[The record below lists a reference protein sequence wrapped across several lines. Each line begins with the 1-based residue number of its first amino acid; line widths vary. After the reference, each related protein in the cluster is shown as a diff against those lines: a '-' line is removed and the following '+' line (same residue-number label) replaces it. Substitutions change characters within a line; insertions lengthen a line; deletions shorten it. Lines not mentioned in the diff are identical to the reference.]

1 MIDVL
6 TVGNGILDAF
16 LTIQDAH
23 EHCRF
28 NHETSELCIKAGE
41 KILLDG
47 CEFQLGGNACNV
59 AVGLSRLGFQ
69 VGLMA
74 ELADDEFSE
83 KIINGLK
90 KERVDLSFVQRKHGQ
105 SSFSIGLN
113 FQGERTLFVEH
124 RDREH
129 IFTFAPVSTKWIY
142 LTSLGNTWEHV
153 YQAVADFKTHSS
165 VKLACNPGSVQL
177 AAGVETFS
185 YLFPLID
192 ILFLSKSEAQRIVG
206 EHEES
211 EDLLRAVQAM
221 GSKVVC
227 LTDGKNGAFAIDD
240 KGAIF
245 HQAVVPAN
253 VVEVTGA
260 GDSFAAGFL
269 GAVLSGRTL
278 QESMLWGVTN
288 AASVIAGVGSQPGLL
303 TREAMEQQTRGERN
317 T

>member
-23 EHCRF
+23 KHCRF
-28 NHETSELCIKAGE
+28 DPETHELCVRAGE

-69 VGLMA
+69 TGLMA

-90 KERVDLSFVQRKHGQ
+90 KEGVGLAYVQRKHGQ

-124 RDREH
+124 REREH
-129 IFTFAPVSTKWIY
+129 HFTFDEVQTKWIY
-142 LTSLGNTWEHV
+142 LTSLGNIWGHV
-153 YQAVADFKTHSS
+153 YKAVGDFKMQSG

-177 AAGVETFS
+177 AAGVDTFS

-192 ILFLSKSEAQRIVG
+192 ILFLSKSEAEQIVG
-206 EHEES
+206 KSMEREA
-211 EDLLRAVQAM
+211 LLHAISAM
-221 GSKVVC
+221 GPKIVC
-227 LTDGKNGAFAIDD
+227 LTDGKNGAFALSES
-240 KGAIF
+240 GTIF
-245 HQAVVPAN
+245 HQDIVPAH

-269 GAVLSGRTL
+269 GAVLAEKTV
-278 QESMLWGVTN
+278 QEALLWGVTN
-288 AASVIAGVGSQPGLL
+288 AASVIAQVGSQPGLL
-303 TREAMEQQTRGERN
+303 RRDELEGKMKGVSV
-317 T
+317 